1 MYKVLAGV
9 EGEMNNGCTVVDTHS
24 LKQCQLVSFA
34 RIARFIEQTA
44 VPSFI
49 Y

>member
-1 MYKVLAGV
+1 MK
-9 EGEMNNGCTVVDTHS
+9 GEMNNGRTVVDTHS

-34 RIARFIEQTA
+34 RIARFIEQMA
-44 VPSFI
+44 IPNFI